1 MTCDQARKVIAL
13 ARPGEASETETRALT
28 EHLGSC
34 ALCTRQYREAQ
45 SLNEKIAALRALEPV
60 LEDPEGL
67 VRSVMQIVDETRPA
81 QIRTTR
87 EGRASRL
94 RGLVLDTMMPST
106 GFSVRSMAFA
116 VAAAIIAVFLV
127 QTTMD
132 GRKLAAL
139 ELRLGRISVSTAVAG
154 IGEPGQIL
162 ELIPSGEARNRLLAM
177 LRSGV
182 LRNTQNDQGVRAYLE
197 SLHNTAGGSVALPR
211 RSGLRQ
217 TVTPQDQVEIV
228 KTIDSLLTR
237 GGYAHEH

>member
-1 MTCDQARKVIAL
+1 
-13 ARPGEASETETRALT
+13 
-28 EHLGSC
+28 
-34 ALCTRQYREAQ
+34 
-45 SLNEKIAALRALEPV
+45 
-60 LEDPEGL
+60 
-67 VRSVMQIVDETRPA
+67 
-81 QIRTTR
+81 
-87 EGRASRL
+87 
-94 RGLVLDTMMPST
+94 
-106 GFSVRSMAFA
+106 MAFA

-182 LRNTQNDQGVRAYLE
+182 LRNTLNDPVVRAYLE